1 MAKNVKLMQ
10 IMSHTSLSI
19 INAVTS
25 NTYLMPCIV
34 VFDAKSEIICF
45 PAFLLLELIIKD
57 TDTEKSLQNIR
68 NGEGSVSNL
77 FVFDLSG
84 HRGHRMA

>member
-68 NGEGSVSNL
+68 NGESTVSN
-77 FVFDLSG
+77 
-84 HRGHRMA
+84 

>member
-10 IMSHTSLSI
+10 IMSHTSLSM

-68 NGEGSVSNL
+68 NCEGSVSNL
-77 FVFDLSG
+77 FF
-84 HRGHRMA
+84 